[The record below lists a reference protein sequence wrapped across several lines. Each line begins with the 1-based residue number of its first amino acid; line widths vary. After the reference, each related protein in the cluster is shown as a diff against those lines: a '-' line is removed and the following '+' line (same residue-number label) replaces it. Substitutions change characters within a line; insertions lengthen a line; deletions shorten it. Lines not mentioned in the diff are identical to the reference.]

1 MRKVPIVISAATVL
15 LFFNACE
22 DGGTAP
28 PPPPPLDLSEP
39 AKTLEAVEQAF
50 NDRDSDDLAL
60 CLADAFTFY
69 FDEGDVGDEPG
80 DYIIPETWGKEE
92 FLEAVGNMFAEV
104 YSIDMDIDTSNVGTP
119 GEDDT
124 TYSAENV
131 EVSLLVMIDPVNGC
145 LAHGLCNFRF
155 AKVTSGGYDNWR
167 IEDWWDYTHVYSES
181 DNRASIGWILAYF
194 YAG

>member
-22 DGGTAP
+22 DGGTTQP
-28 PPPPPLDLSEP
+28 PPPPYEIISLIESIELS
-39 AKTLEAVEQAF
+39 F
-50 NDRDSDDLAL
+50 NTRDIDDLKM
-60 CLADAFTFY
+60 CLASDFVFY
-69 FDEGDVGDEPG
+69 FDPKDVGDEPG